1 MLTTQTDGPVDLN
14 DIALVKVES
23 PFARTASIIPIQL
36 LPDPNFYPPGKT
48 TGNLPNLLSLVKS
61 QTNSLTK

>member
-1 MLTTQTDGPVDLN
+1 LIPPTDGPVDLN

-48 TGNLPNLLSLVKS
+48 TANLPNVLTLVKS